1 MARIA
6 GVCYVKVDGEQLEI
20 QSSCEYPLS
29 KTKKEA
35 VEGVNGP
42 VGYKE
47 TRITPFLNIDCTLTP
62 EFPRQKLV
70 ESDDLTIVAELANG
84 TVYTLTGAYVEG
96 DITGN
101 AIDGT
106 TSITFKGKDC
116 NWS

>member
-1 MARIA
+1 MARVS

-29 KTKKEA
+29 KVKREA

-47 TRITPFLNIDCTLTP
+47 TRITPFFFFFCTLTP
-62 EFPRQKLV
+62 EFLRQKLV